1 MKYPIYYAPPRLQSF
16 SINNFRAAYRA
27 FDFEH
32 VRGWLR
38 PRVIADSLQYIRV
51 GNCIEVDSF
60 SKFIADLGNEPVVH
74 TLHFFVEITEWIRE
88 SLIILTLAGIEYSY
102 CLGADV
108 GLDLSHLS
116 NLKHLWLDGPDMT
129 NDVGMTQCICQLFAQ
144 VNVANLEEATVH
156 LTSNPGLECIKELD
170 RFLAEER
177 FDGLK
182 QLNVSLVECMTD
194 RPVEGAPETIRSLFV
209 NMNEKGILKVID
221 PPAMYMP

>member
-1 MKYPIYYAPPRLQSF
+1 M
-16 SINNFRAAYRA
+16 
-27 FDFEH
+27 FDFE
-32 VRGWLR
+32 RLRDWLQ
-38 PRVIADSLQYIRV
+38 PNLLGGSLQYIRV
-51 GNCIEVDSF
+51 GPNIDIASF
-60 SKFIADLGNEPVVH
+60 CKFIAELGNGPVVH

-102 CLGADV
+102 LGADV

-144 VNVANLEEATVH
+144 VNVTNLEEATVH

-170 RFLAEER
+170 QFLAEER
-177 FDGLK
+177 FGGLK
-182 QLNVSLVECMTD
+182 QLNVSLMDRMTE
-194 RPVEGAPETIRSLFV
+194 RSIEGAPETIRTLFV
-209 NMNEKGILKVID
+209 NMNRKGVLKVID